1 MFSELETLIRSH
13 CRSDQHTAVLNCL
26 LDCRSRADDDPKSKL
41 DRKDDKVELDQALR
55 ELDQYVTWVNH
66 VLM

>member
-26 LDCRSRADDDPKSKL
+26 LDCRNRADDDPKAKL
-41 DRKDDKVELDQALR
+41 ERKDDKVELDQALR
-55 ELDQYVTWVNH
+55 ELDQ
-66 VLM
+66 